1 MNGQTVYWLDELLWR
16 LFLQFVLSASLS
28 LIGLQVAD
36 ADIICSRAIHQRLP
50 SYFGHIQSRLEPDD
64 SGRTFSG
71 RRYNPVHFKE
81 IATAN
86 SGLLRDALR
95 RGVHMVKIRCGHQ
108 PAPVAL
114 CRLLWVQTS
123 ETSITVINELKSGVQ
138 RAGTV
143 MEHRHTHVEDASL
156 PSLQLVWW
164 AANAIEPLPICQEYT
179 MQNTSLVLPRK
190 VNCCEGINRVVVDAS
205 VPSPKTTNYSVRTT
219 VGRRNMPAACAIHHR
234 THDAMACVTVR
245 AASSI
250 VPCIC
255 ACKCKS
261 ISCGPSG
268 GESMCTCTVPPW

>member
-1 MNGQTVYWLDELLWR
+1 MSSFDVCFCSLCSVPPCPW
-16 LFLQFVLSASLS
+16 SAF
-28 LIGLQVAD
+28 QVAD

-50 SYFGHIQSRLEPDD
+50 SYFGHIRVDWNPMTRV

-143 MEHRHTHVEDASL
+143 MEHRHTHVEDGSL

-164 AANAIEPLPICQEYT
+164 AAMPFSHCQFVR
-179 MQNTSLVLPRK
+179 NTLR
-190 VNCCEGINRVVVDAS
+190 
-205 VPSPKTTNYSVRTT
+205 RTR
-219 VGRRNMPAACAIHHR
+219 G
-234 THDAMACVTVR
+234 
-245 AASSI
+245 
-250 VPCIC
+250 
-255 ACKCKS
+255 
-261 ISCGPSG
+261 
-268 GESMCTCTVPPW
+268 